1 MLRVTIDVN
10 APAGLSL
17 AVKEQLAM
25 ILERYGDTRVVAVEA
40 VDGGPKGG
48 TGLIGNEYST
58 HQRAKRW
65 VSGTP

>member
-25 ILERYGDTRVVAVEA
+25 ILERYGDIRMVLVEGI
-40 VDGGPKGG
+40 D
-48 TGLIGNEYST
+48 TGDKN
-58 HQRAKRW
+58 
-65 VSGTP
+65 PPP